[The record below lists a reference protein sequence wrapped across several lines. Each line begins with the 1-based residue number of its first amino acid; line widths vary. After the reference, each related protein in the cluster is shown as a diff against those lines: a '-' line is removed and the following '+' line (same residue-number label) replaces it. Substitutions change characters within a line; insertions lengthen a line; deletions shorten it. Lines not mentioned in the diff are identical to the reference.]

1 MIDIENRVWLDGLTQ
16 AQLRALACQRG
27 VDDWN
32 IQSPET
38 LVNQL
43 VQISNIQEPVGV

>member
-1 MIDIENRVWLDGLTQ
+1 MSTENRVWLRSLTQ

-27 VDDWN
+27 IRKWKTLA
-32 IQSPET
+32 SKT

-43 VQISNIQEPVGV
+43 VQEPDIQEPVRV